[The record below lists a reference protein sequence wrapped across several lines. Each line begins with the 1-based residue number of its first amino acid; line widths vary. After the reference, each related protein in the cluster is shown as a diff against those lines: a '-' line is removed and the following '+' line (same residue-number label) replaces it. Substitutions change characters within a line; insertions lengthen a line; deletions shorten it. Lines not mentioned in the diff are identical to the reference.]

1 MLLDIENEQ
10 RLERMITKPKRED
23 MLGKKVTKPSM
34 DVLLSDEPELFK
46 CSGYYYPS
54 LSDHALIYGVL
65 KERLNPNK
73 PIVTTLR
80 NYKDNY
86 LDVLSNTF
94 V

>member
-1 MLLDIENEQ
+1 MLWI
-10 RLERMITKPKRED
+10 
-23 MLGKKVTKPSM
+23 
-34 DVLLSDEPELFK
+34 F
-46 CSGYYYPS
+46 YPS

-73 PIVTTLR
+73 PIVTTLS